1 MLPTALL
8 RKEEKKGNQVN
19 IQQEAA
25 CSIPF

>member
-1 MLPTALL
+1 MLPTAIP

-25 CSIPF
+25 CSIPS